1 MTEIEQLQAT
11 LGKYRRLLKTVA
23 EIKEINVFQTVAHL
37 YYVQKMIEE
46 ELKDDKIKKT
56 LDKVKPV

>member
-46 ELKDDKIKKT
+46 ELKDDKIKKNS
-56 LDKVKPV
+56 